1 MGETA
6 NRWPPSSIALV
17 SGAVLAVAIVAL
29 AISGGSG
36 PLTAP
41 KAILLG
47 AVEGVTEF
55 LPISST
61 GHLLITERLLDL
73 GSGKGKAAADTFAI
87 AIQIGAILAVV
98 ALYWQRIVQLFAG
111 LVGRDADGRTLLVR
125 LCVAFVPAA
134 LVGVVFEDTIKSHL
148 FGSWPVIA
156 AWAVG
161 GVFLLWWKPKH
172 GTLAIT
178 DITARSALIIGCAQI
193 LALWPGVSRSLVTLV
208 AALGVGCAI
217 GSALEFSFLL
227 GLATLSA
234 ASLPRSRQGRRDSRR
249 RIRVADTVVG
259 HSCRIRD
266 GGDRRVLAGWLLAH
280 AAARGVRLVS
290 NRNCARRHDPARNQR
305 HLNFG
310 GRSDILAAARHPLP
324 RRTQGR
330 LCGGSRSGALGI
342 F

>member
-17 SGAVLAVAIVAL
+17 SGAALAVAIVAL

-134 LVGVVFEDTIKSHL
+134 LVGVAFEDTIKSHL

-234 ASLPRSRQGRRDSRR
+234 ASLLDL
-249 RIRVADTVVG
+249 AK
-259 HSCRIRD
+259 D
-266 GGDRRVLAGWLLAH
+266 GGTLVDEFGWQTPLLGILVAFVTAAIAVYWLVGFLRTRPLAVFGWYRIGIALGATILLATN
-280 AAARGVRLVS
+280 V
-290 NRNCARRHDPARNQR
+290 
-305 HLNFG
+305 
-310 GRSDILAAARHPLP
+310 I
-324 RRTQGR
+324 
-330 LCGGSRSGALGI
+330 
-342 F
+342 

>member
-1 MGETA
+1 MADAA
-6 NRWPPSSIALV
+6 NRWRPSPIGLV
-17 SGAVLAVAIVAL
+17 SGAVLAGVIVAL

-55 LPISST
+55 LPVSST

-87 AIQIGAILAVV
+87 AIQIGAIFAVV

-111 LVGRDADGRTLLVR
+111 LVGRDRDGRTLLVR

-134 LVGVVFEDTIKSHL
+134 LVGVVFGDAIKSHL
-148 FGSWPVIA
+148 FGAWPVIA

-178 DITARSALIIGCAQI
+178 DITTRSALIIGCAQI

-217 GSALEFSFLL
+217 GAALEFSFLL
-227 GLATLSA
+227 GLATLTA
-234 ASLPRSRQGRRDSRR
+234 ATFLDL
-249 RIRVADTVVG
+249 AK
-259 HSCRIRD
+259 D
-266 GGDRRVLAGWLLAH
+266 GGTLVDEFGWQTPLLGILVAFVTAAIAVKWLVGFLRTRPLAVFGWYRIGIALGATILLATN
-280 AAARGVRLVS
+280 V
-290 NRNCARRHDPARNQR
+290 
-305 HLNFG
+305 
-310 GRSDILAAARHPLP
+310 I
-324 RRTQGR
+324 
-330 LCGGSRSGALGI
+330 
-342 F
+342 